1 MLGFIRARSALFSR
15 VLSNSWSGE
24 YLLSA
29 TGVSAAG
36 VALAV
41 LSLCCMAV
49 MEMAGEVVEGKGCGG
64 GARGPDRL
72 EKSTRVHRPT
82 VLDGVV

>member
-1 MLGFIRARSALFSR
+1 M
-15 VLSNSWSGE
+15 
-24 YLLSA
+24 
-29 TGVSAAG
+29 
-36 VALAV
+36 ALAV
-41 LSLCCMAV
+41 LSLCCVAV